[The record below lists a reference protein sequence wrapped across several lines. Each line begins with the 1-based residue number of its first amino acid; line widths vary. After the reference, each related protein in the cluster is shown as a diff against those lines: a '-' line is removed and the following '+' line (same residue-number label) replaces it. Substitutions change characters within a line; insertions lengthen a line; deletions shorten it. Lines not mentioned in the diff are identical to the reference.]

1 MAFETMINPTSVKR
15 AEIVFLLEH
24 FSRARCVKEAE
35 RAGGFMSDGGY
46 SGVLYPASL
55 DEYDKQVLG
64 LNIPEGFVELHYW
77 DGDFRSIQL
86 PEGEY
91 LAELRKH
98 LDAFGDSDLVRT
110 LDATAIARGVTYQ
123 ELT

>member
-1 MAFETMINPTSVKR
+1 MTMTNLTAVKR
-15 AEIVFLLEH
+15 SEIVFLLEH

-46 SGVLYPASL
+46 SGILYPASL

-77 DGDFRSIQL
+77 DGDFRSIQMS
-86 PEGEY
+86 EGEY

-98 LDAFGDSDLVRT
+98 LVAFGDGDLVLK
-110 LDATAIARGVTYQ
+110 LDSIAITRGVTYQ